1 MNKII
6 KSHRGI
12 YYVENN
18 NEIVLSKARGV
29 FRNQNIKP
37 VVGDNVKLSI
47 NNDGTGYIDEVF
59 ERKNQLLRPPIANVD
74 QVIVVMSILSPDI
87 NLNLLDRYLL
97 MLEKSKVDI
106 KIIFNKID
114 LLKNDDLN
122 YIFDIYRNIG
132 YEIFLNSNNETKNKE
147 TLKKIFNSK
156 ITAVAGPSGVGK
168 STTLNNVF
176 EDLDLDTGLV
186 SKKTQRGKHTT
197 RTVKMLKINEN
208 TYIIDTPGFSSLDL
222 SFIEDRAEIR
232 DNFIEFKKFSANCK
246 FHNCFHIN
254 EPSCAV
260 KEAVKVGDISEYR
273 YNNYKLILEEY
284 DNIRRY

>member
-1 MNKII
+1 M
-6 KSHRGI
+6 
-12 YYVENN
+12 ENN

-132 YEIFLNSNNETKNKE
+132 YEIFLNSNNETKNIE
-147 TLKKIFNSK
+147 TLKKIFNNK

>member
-1 MNKII
+1 M
-6 KSHRGI
+6 
-12 YYVENN
+12 ENN

-122 YIFDIYRNIG
+122 YIFDIYINIG
-132 YEIFLNSNNETKNKE
+132 YEIFLNSNNETKNIE
-147 TLKKIFNSK
+147 TLKKIFNNK